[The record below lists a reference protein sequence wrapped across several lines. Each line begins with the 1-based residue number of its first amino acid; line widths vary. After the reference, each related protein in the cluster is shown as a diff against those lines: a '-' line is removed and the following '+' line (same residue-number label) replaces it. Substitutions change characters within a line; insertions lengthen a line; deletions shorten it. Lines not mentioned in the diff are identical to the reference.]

1 MPRRCSDRVACG
13 AVTATCQRCL
23 QLHFPKRCAR
33 MAAAARVTPKSG
45 IGALETFSVCPLSR
59 SLGLCFNECTW
70 KLCLLPVLEKSG
82 GAPSAQKAL
91 PVALKSTI
99 LCCRFK
105 PRAQQAATKEEKLGG
120 KTGATLGLFLLP
132 CPLISAVSGLGQGAV
147 ISPSRSL
154 GSSSRAAFC
163 P

>member
-45 IGALETFSVCPLSR
+45 IGALETFSLCALCPEAWGCASMSAR
-59 SLGLCFNECTW
+59 GN
-70 KLCLLPVLEKSG
+70 CLLPVLEKSG

-91 PVALKSTI
+91 PVALKSPI

-154 GSSSRAAFC
+154 GSSSPAAFC